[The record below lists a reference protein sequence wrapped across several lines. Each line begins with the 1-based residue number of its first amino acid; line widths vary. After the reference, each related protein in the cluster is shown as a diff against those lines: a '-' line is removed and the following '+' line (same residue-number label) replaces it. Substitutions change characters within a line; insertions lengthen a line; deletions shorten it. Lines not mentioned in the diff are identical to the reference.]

1 MFYIGI
7 DFGHGETSVSRV
19 PGTNNQPVSRIPLR
33 ISGNFAEQK
42 VYSAIY
48 LDNNGKWQFVGSEE
62 DLKRPE
68 IKEGFKGMIHALDDD
83 KREALCEFAKLVFKA
98 ILDNDKELHYNPE
111 TGEANF
117 VICIAN
123 PSDWRRQNP
132 NNPKE
137 YLTFFQ
143 EEAGIKP
150 AKMCINESDAAFYT
164 KFKGYVPSDKVFV
177 IDLGSSTIDFT
188 TYQNSIC
195 NRECCWGANLGAHLV
210 EDKLVEYGY
219 TSAEEKEENT
229 KGMLLV
235 QEEREKLHMGTADS
249 ALSLAARFEKEAYF
263 TRLNQ
268 SGFTTYDLN
277 LKVRKLVGNWPDK
290 KQIAFCVEIETPKVN
305 TIIKDYISDLSLA
318 LSNAAKKL
326 QGYGI
331 SPNKVLLSGGASRMP
346 FVKKITEEAFP
357 NAEIVRDNYPEWVVS
372 DGAALY
378 AKTHIKALEGRNK
391 LQEEFATW
399 AKAHLDDK
407 LKSAAISSFNSILK
421 DTLRNGL
428 ENRYLN
434 GSSGSLNDLEQISR
448 GILEGITKTIEFK
461 SKADKQFIA
470 VVDGFIKAKLEEIIK
485 SNYGKVVTISENFI
499 DPGDTFN
506 NVGVKTDFLHDFI
519 AQIADHFCN
528 NFLEGV
534 DDLNWSRARSNDKR
548 HAIVTEF
555 LANIDYDRFNHN
567 IDLNEFISQAVD
579 KIDKVLHDNG
589 LFQISE

>member
-555 LANIDYDRFNHN
+555 LTNIDYDRFNHN

>member
-48 LDNNGKWQFVGSEE
+48 LDNDGKWQFVGSEE

-111 TGEANF
+111 TGDANF

-268 SGFTTYDLN
+268 SGFTT
-277 LKVRKLVGNWPDK
+277 
-290 KQIAFCVEIETPKVN
+290 
-305 TIIKDYISDLSLA
+305 
-318 LSNAAKKL
+318 
-326 QGYGI
+326 
-331 SPNKVLLSGGASRMP
+331 
-346 FVKKITEEAFP
+346 
-357 NAEIVRDNYPEWVVS
+357 
-372 DGAALY
+372 
-378 AKTHIKALEGRNK
+378 
-391 LQEEFATW
+391 
-399 AKAHLDDK
+399 
-407 LKSAAISSFNSILK
+407 
-421 DTLRNGL
+421 
-428 ENRYLN
+428 
-434 GSSGSLNDLEQISR
+434 
-448 GILEGITKTIEFK
+448 
-461 SKADKQFIA
+461 
-470 VVDGFIKAKLEEIIK
+470 
-485 SNYGKVVTISENFI
+485 
-499 DPGDTFN
+499 
-506 NVGVKTDFLHDFI
+506 
-519 AQIADHFCN
+519 
-528 NFLEGV
+528 
-534 DDLNWSRARSNDKR
+534 
-548 HAIVTEF
+548 
-555 LANIDYDRFNHN
+555 
-567 IDLNEFISQAVD
+567 
-579 KIDKVLHDNG
+579 
-589 LFQISE
+589 

>member
-48 LDNNGKWQFVGSEE
+48 LDNDGKWQFVGSEE

-277 LKVRKLVGNWPDK
+277 LKVRKLVANWPDR

-346 FVKKITEEAFP
+346 FVKEITKEAFP